1 MNGPRFDAD
10 YLRKVD
16 NHLRGTLRLR
26 ELTPDAEGGAAMVA
40 TVGSLRRGLAV
51 AGDLDYIAPRPAVD
65 AQGRLTEADALYAV
79 LSEHFYGPDEP
90 ARDTRLGTAVKGLK
104 PGFGMCNLIL
114 ELKSPQPARLPI
126 QIHRFWPGPQ
136 GNRGWIELIRTGP
149 ADFGKAAMF
158 RLGTRGL
165 KSRDGFPHDH
175 RGNRIA
181 VPTEARAFDLL
192 GLGFVEP
199 HHRSEDLIYAANRE
213 DRR

>member
-16 NHLRGTLRLR
+16 NHLRGTLGLR

-40 TVGSLRRGLAV
+40 TVGSLRRGLPV
-51 AGDLDYIAPRPAVD
+51 AGDLDYIAPRPALD
-65 AQGRLTEADALYAV
+65 AQGRPMEADALYAV
-79 LSEHFYGPDEP
+79 LSEHFYPAEEP

-104 PGFGMCNLIL
+104 PGFGMCNLLL
-114 ELKSPQPARLPI
+114 ELKSPKPALLPI

-149 ADFGKAAMF
+149 AEFGKAAMF
-158 RLGTRGL
+158 RLQNRGL
-165 KSRDGFPHDH
+165 KSREGFPHDR
-175 RGNRIA
+175 RGVRIA
-181 VPTEARAFDLL
+181 VPSEAVAFDLL
-192 GLGFVEP
+192 GLPYLEP
-199 HHRSEDLIYAANRE
+199 AHRHEDRVYSANRE